1 MTIDFKK
8 GNGLVPV
15 IIQDYETAQVLM
27 LAYMNEAAY
36 EMTKKENKVCFYS
49 RSKQRLW
56 TKGETSGN
64 YLIPKEI
71 LFDCDQ
77 DALLIKV
84 QAKGPACHLGRKSC
98 FENNQTI
105 HFLAELEQIIIDRA
119 ESANEK
125 SYTQKLLKEGINK
138 ISQKFGEEAVELI
151 IEAKDDNRA
160 KFLGEAADVLYHFL
174 VLLNIKNMSLNE
186 VNNVLQK
193 RHKGD

>member
-15 IIQDYETAQVLM
+15 IIQDCKTAQVLM

-36 EMTKKENKVCFYS
+36 EKTKKDNKVCFYS

-64 YLIPKEI
+64 FLIPKEV

-77 DALLIKV
+77 DTLLIKV
-84 QAKGPACHLGRKSC
+84 QPKGPACHLGRKSC
-98 FENNQTI
+98 FENNQAI
-105 HFLAELEQIIIDRA
+105 HFLAELEQIIVDRA
-119 ESANEK
+119 EGGNEK
-125 SYTQKLLKEGINK
+125 SYTQKLLKEGINR

-151 IEAKDDNRA
+151 IEAKDDDRA
-160 KFLGEAADVLYHFL
+160 KFLGEAADMLYHFL
-174 VLLNIKNMSLNE
+174 VLLNIKNMSLKE
-186 VNNVLQK
+186 VNSVLQK
-193 RHKGD
+193 RHLGD

>member
-36 EMTKKENKVCFYS
+36 EMTKKENKVCVYS